1 MLKRIVLYGF
11 PLYIAFAEVL
21 VSHFLLNPPR
31 AAGDIGP
38 SIAVAGI
45 SLLFP
50 VLVPTQR
57 QVVLEDGSPLTVIV
71 DYNLVQTAWIFLFV
85 LARIWIYCLYL
96 ANQAAPPVW
105 LATPAPIAIGGTTYV
120 IGIVFGELKERVA

>member
-11 PLYIAFAEVL
+11 PLYIAFAEIL

-31 AAGDIGP
+31 EAGNIGP

-50 VLVPTQR
+50 VLVPRQR
-57 QVVLEDGSPLTVIV
+57 EVDLATGGTATVVV
-71 DYNLVQTAWIFLFV
+71 DYGLVQTAWIFLFV
-85 LARIWIYCLYL
+85 LAGIWIYCLYL
-96 ANQAAPPVW
+96 ANQPRPPIW
-105 LATPAPIAIGGTTYV
+105 EGTSAPIAIGVVTYILGV
-120 IGIVFGELKERVA
+120 VFAELKEWWA